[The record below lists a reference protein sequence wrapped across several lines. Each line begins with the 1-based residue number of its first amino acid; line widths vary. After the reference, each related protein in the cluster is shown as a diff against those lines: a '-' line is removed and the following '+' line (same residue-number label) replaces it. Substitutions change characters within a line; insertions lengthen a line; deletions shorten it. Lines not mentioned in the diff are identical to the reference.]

1 MDKAS
6 AHGAGDCRFESCRGQ
21 AEKAR
26 RRASLF
32 ERAFCCSFGPVDKA
46 SANGAGGCRL
56 ESRGGHAVRHLAL
69 CHSPSEHR
77 VVAHQLW
84 PLVLLA
90 SVYFVHPL
98 CLIARACATITVDI
112 VCFGVQRPPPSLR
125 MSMQFFGVAG
135 PRAPTDENWGLNTA
149 RLVSRACGWLA

>member
-21 AEKAR
+21 ADRHDVVR
-26 RRASLF
+26 RCLS
-32 ERAFCCSFGPVDKA
+32 ERFVCSFGPVDKA
-46 SANGAGGCRL
+46 SANGAGGCRF

-69 CHSPSEHR
+69 CRSPREHR

-90 SVYFVHPL
+90 SVYFVHRL
-98 CLIARACATITVDI
+98 CLIARACATVTVDI
-112 VCFGVQRPPPSLR
+112 VCLGVQRPPPSLR

-149 RLVSRACGWLA
+149 RLVCRACGWLA